1 MWLITNVL
9 DFFCEK
15 NNNNNNNNN
24 NNDNDKQ
31 TTKQAVN
38 KTKYECH
45 LRLK

>member
-1 MWLITNVL
+1 MTNNKCPG
-9 DFFCEK
+9 FFLWEK
-15 NNNNNNNNN
+15 QQQQQQQQRQRQTN
-24 NNDNDKQ
+24 KQ